1 MNSLPRKVNLSDVSL
16 LLGAVDW
23 QDHSSQ
29 GRQGALIN
37 YLYSSQQSGQSV
49 ALVRFQP
56 RSSAPTHE
64 HLGHESIFVIEGDYE
79 DEYGR
84 HVSGD
89 LVVYQPGSR
98 HSWRSEIG
106 ATLYVVWGGTTQLAT
121 DTTKETASTEA

>member
-1 MNSLPRKVNLSDVSL
+1 MNSPPRKVSFSDISL
-16 LLGAVDW
+16 LLATVDW

-37 YLYSSQQSGQSV
+37 YLYRCQQSGQSV

-56 RSSAPTHE
+56 QSSAPTHE

-84 HVSGD
+84 HVTGD

-98 HSWRSEIG
+98 HSWRSETG

-121 DTTKETASTEA
+121 DTTKLTALTEA

>member
-1 MNSLPRKVNLSDVSL
+1 MSLLPRKVNFSDVSL
-16 LLGAVDW
+16 LLDTVDW

-37 YLYSSQQSGQSV
+37 YLYHGQQSGQSV

-56 RSSAPTHE
+56 RSSAPIHE
-64 HLGHESIFVIEGDYE
+64 HLGHESIFVIEGGYE
-79 DEYGR
+79 DEYGH
-84 HVSGD
+84 HVTGD

-98 HSWRSEIG
+98 HSWRSETG

-121 DTTKETASTEA
+121 DTTKETALTEA